1 MAHIFCAHCG
11 KANEDTSKFCAHC
24 GAAMEN
30 KQPNQASGFGDLG
43 EIFADV
49 FGASPNVQQN
59 GTPKQVHQQTPFGT
73 IRHTVY
79 EQPKTPQ
86 VELTPELAA
95 KVKKFK
101 RKHQGGKKFRMI
113 CVPVAIVSALLTRFV
128 GMPFGMTWLFAPV
141 YIISVFPGV
150 VGVFDLIGMLV
161 GNKPANSVKRLEER
175 GMLPLL
181 VQEMEQG
188 NKVPFGDSAW
198 MSDHFIFGK
207 KGKGVIVAI
216 DDVLLVY
223 TTYLKHHYTLKVG
236 TKTLGTTQIFGTGVA
251 ARFNKGYKEQL
262 QQAFADLKKRNP
274 NVLLGGTSEN
284 FAKYESLREK

>member
-1 MAHIFCAHCG
+1 
-11 KANEDTSKFCAHC
+11 
-24 GAAMEN
+24 
-30 KQPNQASGFGDLG
+30 
-43 EIFADV
+43 V
-49 FGASPNVQQN
+49 Y
-59 GTPKQVHQQTPFGT
+59 QQTPFGT

-101 RKHQGGKKFRMI
+101 RKHQSGKKFRMI
-113 CVPVAIVSALLTRFV
+113 CVPVAIVSGLLTRFV
-128 GMPFGMTWLFAPV
+128 GMPISMAMTWVFAPV
-141 YIISVFPGV
+141 YIVSVFPAV
-150 VGVFDLIGMLV
+150 VGVFDLIGCLF
-161 GNKPANSVKRLEER
+161 GNKAAKSVKRLEQR
-175 GMLPLL
+175 GLLPLL

-188 NKVPFGDSAW
+188 KKVPFGDSAW

-251 ARFNKGYKEQL
+251 ARFNKGYQQQL

-274 NVLLGGTSEN
+274 NVLVGGTSEN